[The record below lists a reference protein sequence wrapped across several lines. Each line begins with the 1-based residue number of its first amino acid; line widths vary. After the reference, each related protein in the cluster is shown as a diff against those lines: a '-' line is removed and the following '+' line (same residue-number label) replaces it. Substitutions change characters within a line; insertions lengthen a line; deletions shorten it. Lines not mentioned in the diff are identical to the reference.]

1 MTEFLENLFKPI
13 QIGKLKAKNRILMSS
28 MSINFGVD
36 ENGYVTDQLTEYLAE
51 RAKGGAGMILVGG
64 GNVHPAGM
72 ELPTLPRL
80 WENGCITALKK
91 LTSRIKQYDTKIG
104 IQIMHGGRQ
113 CYLPEKVAPSA
124 IPAPAVVKG
133 KVRALETH
141 EIKEAV
147 ESFGNAAK
155 ICYEAGFDFVELH
168 AAHGYLVSQFLSL
181 KSNIRKDEYGGSFE
195 NRTRFLFGVMDDIK
209 KKTAEDYPLGI
220 RINGNDYVEG
230 GWTLDDTKQLA
241 PLMEKKGAA
250 YLHVSAGVYGS
261 KELTIPSMYRKQG
274 CFVHLAKAVK
284 EVVSIPVAAVGRIKN
299 PKLAEKILR
308 EGDADFIAMGRPLL
322 ADPYLPKKAKQ
333 GKFSEIRPC
342 LGCCLGCIHAVL
354 AREPGSCVVNPDVGR
369 EFIINKKNKKNS
381 KQSEK
386 IFNILIVGAGP
397 SGLACARYCA
407 IKGHKVTICEKTDHK
422 GGLLSLAAKTPGR
435 SELNDIIEFFSN
447 ELERLKVKI
456 NFNTEL
462 SEELLN
468 RTNPDK
474 VILATGSMPDMP
486 LVKGLFQSDMEIF
499 TCVDILENNEN
510 GEEIKNLD
518 LKDNIIVL
526 GGGMAAL
533 LTADYLAERGK
544 NIVVLNRKSS
554 FATEMS
560 SNDRYYLR
568 ERLKRDSIK
577 LFKNVSINKFSGNGV
592 IFKEKNKD
600 QQVEHSLEN
609 FDTVIIAE
617 KMAPIREMSKLL
629 KSTGIEFHFIGDA
642 KDPRHLMYCISEAK
656 EIIG

>member
-1 MTEFLENLFKPI
+1 MTEILKNLFKPI
-13 QIGKLKAKNRILMSS
+13 KIGKLTAKNRIMMSS

-36 ENGYVTDQLTEYLAE
+36 ENGYVTDQLTEYLVE

-80 WENGCITALKK
+80 WEKGCIPALKK
-91 LTSRIKQYDTKIG
+91 LTSKIKQYDTKIG

-133 KVRALETH
+133 KVRALETD

-147 ESFGNAAK
+147 ESFGNAAG

-195 NRTRFLFGVMDDIK
+195 NRTRFLFEVMNDIK

-230 GWTLDDTKQLA
+230 GWTLDDTTRLA

-261 KELTIPSMYRKQG
+261 KELTIPSMYREQG

-299 PKLAEKILR
+299 PKLAEKILLQ
-308 EGDADFIAMGRPLL
+308 GDADFIAMGRPLL
-322 ADPYLPKKAKQ
+322 ADPYLPNKAKQ

-369 EFIINKKNKKNS
+369 EFIINKNNKGDI
-381 KQSEK
+381 KQSGR

-397 SGLACARYCA
+397 SGLACARYFA
-407 IKGHKVTICEKTDHK
+407 MKGHKVTICEKTGHQ
-422 GGLLSLAAKTPGR
+422 GGLLLLASKTPGR
-435 SELNDIIEFFSN
+435 DELNDIIEFFSN
-447 ELERLKVKI
+447 ELKRLNVKI

-462 SEELLN
+462 SEKLLD
-468 RTNPDK
+468 RINPDK
-474 VILATGSMPDMP
+474 VVLATGSMPDMP

-499 TCVDILENNEN
+499 TCVDILEDNEN
-510 GEEIKNLD
+510 KLN

-526 GGGMAAL
+526 GGGMTAL
-533 LTADYLAERGK
+533 LTTDYLAEKGK
-544 NIVVLNRKSS
+544 NVVVLNRKSS

-592 IFKEKNKD
+592 VFKEKNKD
-600 QQVEHSLEN
+600 KQIEHSLKN
-609 FDTVIIAE
+609 FNTIVISE
-617 KMAPIREMSKLL
+617 KMTPIRDTSKLL
-629 KSTGIEFHFIGDA
+629 KNKGVEFQFIGDA
-642 KDPRHLMYCISEAK
+642 KDPRHLMYCISEAQ
-656 EIIG
+656 ELIE